1 MHAHIYI
8 YMRTTIL
15 CNSNVIIRPSHS
27 QLPTLSLSALT
38 PRFLLPRHHHL
49 HPDHKT
55 HLHHF
60 LFVEKETSQRGR
72 FLAKTE
78 WLHGVCVCVC
88 VCVYG
93 VWEREKYFNI
103 NLDPLS
109 NPNVQFSS
117 PLTMW
122 LLFPTFKHMILISYF
137 SYVHISAI
145 FYHIDIA
152 RKTCSKRV
160 SAAPTW
166 CDWRPSHPPGTY
178 AAQQQKHQN
187 IQQKTCIDFTYI
199 VHKRTPKH
207 AITTQINLNHT
218 L

>member
-1 MHAHIYI
+1 MHARIYI

-15 CNSNVIIRPSHS
+15 CNSNVIIRPTHS
-27 QLPTLSLSALT
+27 ELPALSLSALT
-38 PRFLLPRHHHL
+38 SRFLLPRHHHL

-78 WLHGVCVCVC
+78 WLHCGLCV
-88 VCVYG
+88 
-93 VWEREKYFNI
+93 WERERETEREKYFNI

-178 AAQQQKHQN
+178 AAQQTNTKTSSKKHALTLLISYTNKHQSM
-187 IQQKTCIDFTYI
+187 
-199 VHKRTPKH
+199 P
-207 AITTQINLNHT
+207 
-218 L
+218 